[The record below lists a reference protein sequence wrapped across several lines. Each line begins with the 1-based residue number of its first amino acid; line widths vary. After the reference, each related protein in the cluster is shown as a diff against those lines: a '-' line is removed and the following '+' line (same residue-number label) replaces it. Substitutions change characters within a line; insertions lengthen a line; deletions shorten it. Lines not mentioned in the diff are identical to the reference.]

1 MISTLVAGVAWLTGV
16 TLILLALLVSTARA
30 SAEQTLCSDLPGPG
44 HGIACKADV
53 SATRP
58 MGVRAQGVDID
69 TRAGRAWG
77 AHGIILVEADE
88 IADRDFPV
96 AHFMS
101 GQVHA
106 RAAVK

>member
-1 MISTLVAGVAWLTGV
+1 
-16 TLILLALLVSTARA
+16 
-30 SAEQTLCSDLPGPG
+30 
-44 HGIACKADV
+44 
-53 SATRP
+53 
-58 MGVRAQGVDID
+58 MGVQAQGVDID
-69 TRAGRAWG
+69 IQAGRAWG

-88 IADRDFPV
+88 IAVRGFPV